1 MVRLTRVQQQAR
13 NRARVLAAAAEEFAE
28 RGFHDAKIDR
38 IAARA
43 DLTRGA
49 VYSNFPGKRALYF
62 AVLADAAE
70 RSDPARRP
78 SAPSAGAPGAAPPG
92 VGPADDPA
100 AALGA
105 FARAR
110 LSRVPLTGSD
120 DPLGTAAG
128 LTPEVLSDAP
138 VRRLFAQ
145 LVRVEA
151 VLLALS
157 LEALAGDGRRRVRQ
171 AQAVLTVLHG
181 AERSAAVA
189 PGTVD
194 PFAVIRTCEHLAG
207 LDLDEP
213 EPPHLAH
220 IDPAEPADDLWEP
233 PEAVDPVTGE
243 RVGFGADG
251 VVAVLG
257 PGRLEA
263 VEDALRAAADTD
275 AVTAVLVTDDPAEHG
290 PLLHAVLVDLYR
302 HLAAAFPARAVP
314 RVRLVLDATGAV
326 AAAAGAATAEDT
338 EVAVCIGGG
347 RITARA
353 TGRGAVHAAA
363 VARAPAT
370 PDHR

>member
-1 MVRLTRVQQQAR
+1 MVRLTRAQQQAR

-28 RGFHDAKIDR
+28 RGFHDARIDG

-62 AVLADAAE
+62 SVLADAAE
-70 RSDPARRP
+70 RSDPARDPSRP
-78 SAPSAGAPGAAPPG
+78 PADAPG
-92 VGPADDPA
+92 PADPA

-110 LSRVPLTGSD
+110 LARVPLTGSD
-120 DPLGTAAG
+120 EPLGTAAG

-138 VRRLFAQ
+138 VRGLFAQ

-171 AQAVLTVLHG
+171 ARAVLTVLHG
-181 AERSAAVA
+181 AERTAAVA

-194 PFAVIRTCEHLAG
+194 PFTVIRTCEHLAG
-207 LDLDEP
+207 LDLDDP

-220 IDPAEPADDLWEP
+220 IGPAEPADDPWEP
-233 PEAVDPVTGE
+233 PEAVDPATGE
-243 RVGFGADG
+243 RVGVGADG

-275 AVTAVLVTDDPAEHG
+275 AVTAVLATDDPAEHG
-290 PLLHAVLVDLYR
+290 PLLHAFLADLYR

-314 RVRLVLDATGAV
+314 RARLVLDAAGAV
-326 AAAAGAATAEDT
+326 AAAVGTAAAEDT
-338 EVAVCIGGG
+338 EAAVRVGGG

-353 TGRGAVHAAA
+353 AGRGAAHAVAAA
-363 VARAPAT
+363 RTPAGS
-370 PDHR
+370 

>member
-1 MVRLTRVQQQAR
+1 MVRLTRAQQQVR

-28 RGFHDAKIDR
+28 RGYRDAKIDR

-62 AVLADAAE
+62 SVLADAAE
-70 RSDPARRP
+70 RSEPPAAA
-78 SAPSAGAPGAAPPG
+78 SDPGA
-92 VGPADDPA
+92 DPA

-110 LSRVPLTGSD
+110 LSRIPLTGSD
-120 DPLGTAAG
+120 EPLGTAAG

-171 AQAVLTVLHG
+171 AQAVLTVLRG
-181 AERSAAVA
+181 AEHTAAVA

-194 PFAVIRTCEHLAG
+194 PFTVIRTCEHLAG
-207 LDLDEP
+207 LDLDDT

-220 IDPAEPADDLWEP
+220 IAPAEPADDPWEP
-233 PEAVDPVTGE
+233 PDAVDPATGE
-243 RVGFGADG
+243 PVGFGADG

-302 HLAAAFPARAVP
+302 HLAAAFPARALP
-314 RVRLVLDATGAV
+314 RARLVVDPVGAV

-338 EVAVCIGGG
+338 EVALRIGGG

-353 TGRGAVHAAA
+353 TGRGAAHAAA
-363 VARAPAT
+363 TTRTLARP
-370 PDHR
+370 